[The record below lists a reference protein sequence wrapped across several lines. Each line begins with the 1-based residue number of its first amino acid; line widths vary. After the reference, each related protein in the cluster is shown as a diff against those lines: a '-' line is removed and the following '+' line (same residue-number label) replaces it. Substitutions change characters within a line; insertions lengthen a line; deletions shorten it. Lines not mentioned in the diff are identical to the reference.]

1 MSKQRN
7 VDRMLDR
14 WMDDGPTVVADRVIA
29 AAMTDV
35 HTTRQIGA
43 PWAPLKEFFMTMKP
57 AATLLAL
64 AIVGAVGVAAYQL
77 IWAGG
82 NLGGPSEPRIIAAS
96 ELPHIV
102 MNEEETPPGMN
113 LDGIYT
119 ERDDVLLRPVVSVAG
134 ADAAPYTQ
142 QPGFLAGRYTEFSDE
157 QAGVLSWAALFA
169 TPEDADRALEV
180 YAEEVQSDAGHG
192 LASAADVELGDEGA
206 FYSDGSDPAFN
217 AQVYLWRLGN
227 LVMAAATYGDFDP
240 DQLGKLAEGMDDRA
254 R

>member
-1 MSKQRN
+1 MNQQRDL
-7 VDRMLDR
+7 DRVLDR

-43 PWAPLKEFFMTMKP
+43 RWAPLKELFMTMKP

-64 AIVGAVGVAAYQL
+64 AIVAAVGVAAYQL

-82 NLGGPSEPRIIAAS
+82 NLGGPSEPRIVDAS
-96 ELPHIV
+96 ELPDIV
-102 MNEEETPPGMN
+102 MNADHAPAGMK

-119 ERDDVLLRPVVSVAG
+119 ERNDVLLRPVASVEG
-134 ADAAPYTQ
+134 PDAAPFAQ
-142 QPGFLAGRYTEFSDE
+142 QPGYLAGRYTEFSDE

-169 TPEDADRALEV
+169 TPEDADRALELYV
-180 YAEEVQSDAGHG
+180 AEVQSDSGYG
-192 LASAADVELGDEGA
+192 LTSAAEAELGDEGA
-206 FYSDGSDPAFN
+206 FYSDGNDPAFN

-227 LVMAAATYGDFDP
+227 LVLAAATYGDFDP
-240 DQLGKLAEGMDDRA
+240 EQLGRLAEGMDDRA